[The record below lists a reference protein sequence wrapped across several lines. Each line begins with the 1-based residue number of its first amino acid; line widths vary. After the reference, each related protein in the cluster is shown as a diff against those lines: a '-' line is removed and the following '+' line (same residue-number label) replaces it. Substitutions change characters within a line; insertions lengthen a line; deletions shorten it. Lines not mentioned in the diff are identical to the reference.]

1 MCGIAGVVCFDAPG
15 ICADSLLHLST
26 GLVHRGPDD
35 HGFMAWSPAGGAR
48 SSKHHGIAERQLLGL
63 ATRRLSIIDLSAMG
77 GQPMA
82 TDDSRYWIAY
92 NGEVYNYVELRSELE
107 RLGERFSSSSDTEVV
122 LRALKRWGRAALS
135 RFVGMFALAFFDAD
149 TGELLLARDH
159 FGIKPLYVVRTPSA
173 LFFASEIPP
182 LLKFLSP
189 APMVNARRALAYLRF
204 GRSDES
210 DETMI
215 DGIESVRPGH
225 TVSVRTSAKEVGPQ
239 APFWELRVPDTIE
252 VSFSEAASIA
262 REKFLRN
269 IELHL
274 RADVPVG
281 ACLSGGVDSS
291 ACVAAMR
298 FVKGSA
304 LDLHTFT
311 YAAGERQI
319 DETQWASIVSQSAG
333 TQAHS
338 VAGSAEDLGRE
349 IDGLIRI
356 QGEPFA
362 TTSIYAQHLVFRLV
376 SRSGI
381 KVVLDGQGADEILG
395 GYALFLAARTA
406 SAIRRG
412 HLLEGL
418 SLAMAARGKGGFA
431 QAPFV
436 AAQYLLPQTLQTLF
450 RRAMGRELAPL
461 WIDQHW
467 RKARLTSASP
477 KVQGNDLL
485 RSELRGSLTGTLRAL
500 LRYEDRNSMAFS
512 VESRLPFLTVDLVEF
527 FLALPEDYL
536 ISSRGTTKAVFREA
550 MRGIVPDRILDR
562 RDKISFQTPE
572 SAWMRQLNSWAER
585 ILGSEMARQC
595 RLVDFDIARKE
606 WSRAIDN
613 SRHYRSWMWRWLNL
627 IRWAEI
633 NSLAWPEVHSDARD

>member
-1 MCGIAGVVCFDAPG
+1 MCGIAGVVCFGAPG
-15 ICADSLLHLST
+15 VCADSLLHLST

-35 HGFMAWSPAGGAR
+35 HGFMGWSPAEGAR
-48 SSKHHGIAERQLLGL
+48 SSKYHTIAERQLLGL
-63 ATRRLSIIDLSAMG
+63 ATRRLSIIDLSTTGA
-77 GQPMA
+77 QPMA
-82 TDDSRYWIAY
+82 TDDGRYWIAY

-107 RLGERFSSSSDTEVV
+107 RLGDRFRSTSDTEVV
-122 LRALKRWGRAALS
+122 LHALKRWGRGALS

-159 FGIKPLYVVRTPSA
+159 FGIKPLYVVRTSST
-173 LFFASEIPP
+173 LFFASEIAP
-182 LLKFLSP
+182 LLKFVSP
-189 APMVNARRALAYLRF
+189 TPMVNARRALAYLRF

-225 TVSVRTSAKEVGPQ
+225 TVSIRITSNEVGPQ
-239 APFWELRVPDTIE
+239 APFWELRVPDAVE
-252 VSFSEAASIA
+252 LSFSEAAAIV

-269 IELHL
+269 IDLHL

-298 FVKGSA
+298 YVKGAA

-311 YAAGERQI
+311 YSAGELHI
-319 DETQWASIVSQSAG
+319 DETQWALIVSQAAG
-333 TQAHS
+333 TRTHT
-338 VAGSAEDLGRE
+338 VAGSAEDLARE
-349 IDGLIRI
+349 IDSLIQI

-376 SRSGI
+376 SATGV
-381 KVVLDGQGADEILG
+381 KVVLDGQGADEMLG
-395 GYALFLAARTA
+395 GYALFLAARIA

-412 HLLEGL
+412 HLLEGM
-418 SLAMAARGKGGFA
+418 SLARAARKKGGFA
-431 QAPFV
+431 QAPLV
-436 AAQYLLPQTLQTLF
+436 AAQYLLPQILQKPL
-450 RRAMGRELAPL
+450 RRAMGRELVPP
-461 WIDQHW
+461 WIDRHW
-467 RKARLTSASP
+467 RDARSASASP
-477 KVQGNDLL
+477 KVDRRDIL
-485 RSELRGSLTGTLRAL
+485 RSELRMSLAGTLRAL
-500 LRYEDRNSMAFS
+500 LRYEDRNSMAVS

-527 FLALPEDYL
+527 FLALPEEYL
-536 ISSRGTTKAVFREA
+536 ISSGGTTKAVFREA
-550 MRGIVPDRILDR
+550 MRGIVPDSILDR

-572 SAWMRQLNSWAER
+572 FAWMRQLNSWAER
-585 ILGSEMARQC
+585 ILRSDMARQC
-595 RLVDFDIARKE
+595 PLVDFDTARRE
-606 WSRAIDN
+606 WTRAIGN

-633 NSLAWPEVHSDARD
+633 NSMGWPANSDAAD